1 MATMKAALSL
11 FTPTDKTH
19 PAKGDVMTA
28 QHKTDKAERLAAFA
42 AALAKWQAL
51 DSRSELGSSM
61 LRFTRHNNTPVQHK
75 ETP

>member
-1 MATMKAALSL
+1 
-11 FTPTDKTH
+11 
-19 PAKGDVMTA
+19 MTA